1 MYNRLY
7 KHLKEKD
14 ILYKKQFGFQEKHS
28 TEHAILQLIDQV
40 NNSFERYTLGICIDL
55 SKPFDTIDHKIL
67 ISKLKNYG
75 VRGNHLKWFKSY
87 LNNRKQF
94 IAYNNKYTSFETI
107 TCGVPQGSILRPLL
121 FLIYVNDLNQVS
133 NILDP
138 IMFADDTNFFHSHHQ
153 IKFLFETVTC
163 ELKNISQWFRANKL
177 LNIKKQS
184 IHYFINILSKTKF
197 L

>member
-1 MYNRLY
+1 M
-7 KHLKEKD
+7 
-14 ILYKKQFGFQEKHS
+14 
-28 TEHAILQLIDQV
+28 
-40 NNSFERYTLGICIDL
+40 
-55 SKPFDTIDHKIL
+55 

-75 VRGNHLKWFKSY
+75 VRGNNSKWFESY
-87 LNNRKQF
+87 LNNRKLF

-107 TCGVPQGSILRPLL
+107 TCGVPQGSVLGPLL

-138 IMFADDTNFFHSHHQ
+138 IMFADDTNFFYSHHQ
-153 IKFLFETVTC
+153 IKTLFETVNC

-177 LNIKKQS
+177 SLNIKKQS
-184 IHYFINILSKTKF
+184 MHYFINILSKTKF